1 MLFCAPYLERRPAA
15 AATDAGKICEPHV
28 SFIWAAFGWRSAS
41 ILPVSTAMI
50 S

>member
-1 MLFCAPYLERRPAA
+1 MLICAPYLERRPAA
-15 AATDAGKICEPHV
+15 AAGDAGKVCELQV
-28 SFIWAAFGWRSAS
+28 RFIWAAFGWRSAS